1 MYKTKDLELL
11 GESYEAVYNE
21 QLGSPSTMYA
31 VENCIQYEG
40 CMLIAICSSLEDAKQ
55 VCKEFMEEYEMKN
68 PEEMIVTEVPGY
80 KVRIDELPSS
90 NTSSYDE
97 LVDAEDGESST
108 EGRHDVIA
116 DVIAKHPNRSL
127 ADYKRM
133 LFKNPLFADMEL
145 TKDEIRMLSKV
156 QTDSEGNILNVPKSP
171 YL

>member
-21 QLGSPSTMYA
+21 QLSGSSSMYA

-40 CMLIAICSSLEDAKQ
+40 CRLIAICPSLEDAKQ
-55 VCKEFMEEYEMKN
+55 ICKEYMEEYDMKN

-80 KVRIDELPSS
+80 NHRIDELPSNKS
-90 NTSSYDE
+90 ASYDE

-108 EGRHDVIA
+108 EGRHGVIA

-127 ADYKRM
+127 ADYKRI

-156 QTDSEGNILNVPKSP
+156 QTDSEGNILNVSKTP

>member
-21 QLGSPSTMYA
+21 QAGSPSLFA

-40 CMLIAICSSLEDAKQ
+40 CALIAICPSLEDAKE
-55 VCKEFMEEYEMKN
+55 VCKEYMEEYEMKN
-68 PEEMIVTEVPGY
+68 PEEIIVTEVPGY
-80 KVRIDELPSS
+80 NHRIDKLPSGNS
-90 NTSSYDE
+90 KSYDE

-108 EGRHDVIA
+108 EGRQDAIA

-127 ADYKRM
+127 ADYKRI

-156 QTDSEGNILNVPKSP
+156 QTDREGNILNVSKSP